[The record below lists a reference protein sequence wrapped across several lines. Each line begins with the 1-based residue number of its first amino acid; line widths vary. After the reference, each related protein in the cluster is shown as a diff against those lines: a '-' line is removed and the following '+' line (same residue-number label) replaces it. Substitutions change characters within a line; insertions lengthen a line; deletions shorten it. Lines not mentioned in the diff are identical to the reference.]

1 MISVSFIIPVYNCKA
16 YLEDC
21 IRSIL
26 QTGLVR
32 SEIILVDDGSTDGSG
47 SVCDALAVEH
57 TEIRVIHQSNAGA
70 SAARNRGLREARGE
84 RILFLDADD
93 SIDSDLLAEVLAD
106 ARCSQTDLTVYG
118 MTFDYYHQGK
128 CYRRDPL
135 GYSED
140 TVLTSAAWGC
150 IFGELFEDNALS
162 PLWNKVFKRE
172 ILIKNDLVLNEQMF
186 LYEDLEFVL
195 RYMCC
200 CGDIW
205 NIPHKIYH
213 YRQAEDEGNAGRR
226 LARIASIPAFLE
238 PIENALQAL
247 CECNSALCREQADSV
262 LQRLYLVLAR
272 EKIAVSDLNGI
283 RQICREFS
291 GWAEARKLP
300 LPVSPFQTRLMRNQA
315 VALWLANQKMQLRH
329 RVAVWV
335 KSRIC

>member
-1 MISVSFIIPVYNCKA
+1 MISVSFIIPVYNCKS
-16 YLEDC
+16 YLEGC

-26 QTGLVR
+26 QTGLVS

-47 SVCDALAVEH
+47 AVCDALAAECAQ
-57 TEIRVIHQSNAGA
+57 IRVIHQSNGGA
-70 SAARNRGLREARGE
+70 SAARNRGLREAGGE

-106 ARCSQTDLTVYG
+106 DRCSQTDLTVYG
-118 MTFDYYHQGK
+118 MTFDYYHRGK

-135 GYSED
+135 GYPED
-140 TVLTSAAWGC
+140 TVLTPAAWGC
-150 IFGELFEDNALS
+150 IFEELFEDNALS

-205 NIPHKIYH
+205 NTPQKIYH

-226 LARIASIPAFLE
+226 LARIASIPVFLE

-247 CECNSALCREQADSV
+247 RECNSALCREQADSV

-272 EKIAVSDLNGI
+272 EKIAVSDLKGI

-300 LPVSPFQTRLMRNQA
+300 LPVSPFQTRLMRGQA
-315 VALWLANQKMQLRH
+315 ALLWLANQKTQLRH

>member
-16 YLEDC
+16 YLEGC

-26 QTGLVR
+26 QTGLAS

-47 SVCDALAVEH
+47 AVCDALAAECAQ
-57 TEIRVIHQSNAGA
+57 IRVIHQSNGGA

-93 SIDSDLLAEVLAD
+93 SIDSNLLAAVLAD

-118 MTFDYYHQGK
+118 MTFDYYHRGK

-140 TVLTSAAWGC
+140 TVLTPTAWGC

-205 NIPHKIYH
+205 NAPQKIYH

-272 EKIAVSDLNGI
+272 EKIAVSDLKGI
-283 RQICREFS
+283 RRICREFS
-291 GWAEARKLP
+291 AWAEVRQLP
-300 LPVSPFQTRLMRNQA
+300 LPVSAFQTRLMRGQA
-315 VALWLANQKMQLRH
+315 VLLWLANQKTQLRH